1 MKNMTQKRW
10 ILCAVLAVVL
20 ILALSAVLWLY
31 RLNTV
36 AIEKPLNVIA
46 GEYSG
51 YAMLFE
57 EGAYQQHKVAF
68 DCTER
73 TGLLLSDMYAFET
86 ETQTQLRF
94 RCLYSVPFAGE
105 DIFEQTALFLTNEN
119 GDDLSQCISAY
130 SDRFTGF
137 NGVNIQLNFWGASR
151 PRSGEKLVLTMIASE
166 TGEEPYANCKIL
178 LTMP

>member
-1 MKNMTQKRW
+1 MTKNMTKTRW

-31 RLNTV
+31 RFNTY
-36 AIEKPLNVIA
+36 AIQKPLNAA
-46 GEYSG
+46 GI
-51 YAMLFE
+51 MQFK
-57 EGAYQQHKVAF
+57 EGAYRQYKISF

-86 ETQTQLRF
+86 ETQMQLRF

-105 DIFEQTALFLTNEN
+105 DIFAQTALYLTNEA
-119 GDDLSQCISAY
+119 GDDLSPCISAY

-137 NGVNIQLNFWGASR
+137 NGVNIQLNFFGETR
-151 PRSGEKLVLTMIASE
+151 PRSGEKLVLTITSREA
-166 TGEEPYANCKIL
+166 GEEPYAACKIL
-178 LTMP
+178 LTVP